1 MGQIKNIKLHIVTDI
16 KLQSNML
23 QRCTLLLAV
32 FCFLPCIDASTTTN
46 NNNNNKQ
53 QPVAVSLNTF
63 RQKQKFFNIQFYS
76 RRKVLLLKGLLLC
89 TPIFV
94 EALLITYDLILQ
106 LTASSSMM

>member
-23 QRCTLLLAV
+23 QRYTLLLAV

-46 NNNNNKQ
+46 NNNKQQ

>member
-23 QRCTLLLAV
+23 QHCTFLLAALY
-32 FCFLPCIDASTTTN
+32 FIPCIDATTTTN
-46 NNNNNKQ
+46 SNDKRQ

-63 RQKQKFFNIQFYS
+63 RQKHKFFNIQFYS
-76 RRKVLLLKGLLLC
+76 RRKVMLLKGLLLC
-89 TPIFV
+89 TPILV

-106 LTASSSMM
+106 LTASSSVM